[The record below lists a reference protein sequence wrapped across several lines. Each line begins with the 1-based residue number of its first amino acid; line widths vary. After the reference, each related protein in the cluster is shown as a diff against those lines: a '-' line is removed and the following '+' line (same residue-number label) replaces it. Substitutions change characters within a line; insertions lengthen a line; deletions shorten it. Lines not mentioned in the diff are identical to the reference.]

1 MLADI
6 VDHVI
11 GIDPDRDQITASL
24 VEASTGGELATAAF
38 ETTRGGYERLVA
50 WADRHTSR
58 ESRAWAVEG
67 SRSYGS
73 GACAHLGA
81 AGELVIEFSHP
92 RTAATSDGAKTDALD
107 ARRAA
112 REVLGRPNLAVPR
125 ARGRREALRAL
136 ESTRRGAQTARTAA
150 INELKA
156 LIVSAP
162 VDLRD
167 QLRGLTTA
175 AQVAKC
181 AALRL
186 PAAPLDEL
194 TATKQ
199 ALRSLAP
206 RIKTLTA
213 EAADLQTSIRGLV
226 EAVAP
231 HLLDQPGV
239 GPVTAAQIH
248 IAWSHPGR
256 CATKQ
261 HSPASPASPH
271 SKRPRGRT
279 PATAST
285 AAATANS
292 TERSTPS
299 PSPAAAT
306 APTPRPTS
314 PNEPPKAKPPEK
326 PNAAS
331 NATSPA
337 RSTASSN
344 TPKSTLAKH
353 RSIEF
358 AKGHKFLHDEK
369 SASQKLAQ
377 HLENVGRSTVAIIAP
392 PDWSGI
398 PHPRT
403 EAHREHLAPVVEV
416 NTERTTGGGRD
427 ATRELIAS
435 RRSIDTVVAYNDIVA
450 LGCLRGLHD
459 LGVRSPDDIAVVG
472 YDNTPFAEISVPS
485 LTSVGFRADELGGQL
500 VRQLLE
506 LIADPTTKPSTTLVE
521 PELFVRESTTL
532 LLPAAT
538 RPQDRSPSDSNE

>member
-11 GIDPDRDQITASL
+11 GIDPDRDRITASL
-24 VEASTGGELATAAF
+24 VEASTGGELATEAF

-67 SRSYGS
+67 SGSYGS

-81 AGELVIEFSHP
+81 AGEQVIEFSHP

-112 REVLGRPNLAVPR
+112 REVLGRPDLAVPR

-136 ESTRRGAQTARTAA
+136 ETTRRGAQTARTAA

-156 LIVSAP
+156 LIISAP

-199 ALRSLAP
+199 ALRSLAR

-231 HLLDQPGV
+231 TCSTSPASDPSPPRKSTSPGHT
-239 GPVTAAQIH
+239 PAA
-248 IAWSHPGR
+248 A
-256 CATKQ
+256 ATKQ
-261 HSPASPASPH
+261 PSPASPASPH
-271 SKRPRGRT
+271 SKHPPDKT

-292 TERSTPS
+292 TDLHTIAVTRSRYCPHTQ
-299 PSPAAAT
+299 AYIAKRT
-306 APTPRPTS
+306 AEGKT
-314 PNEPPKAKPPEK
+314 PPEAQRCLK
-326 PNAAS
+326 RYI
-331 NATSPA
+331 A
-337 RSTASSN
+337 RQIYRLLQHPTIN
-344 TPKSTLAKH
+344 T
-353 RSIEF
+353 
-358 AKGHKFLHDEK
+358 
-369 SASQKLAQ
+369 
-377 HLENVGRSTVAIIAP
+377 
-392 PDWSGI
+392 
-398 PHPRT
+398 
-403 EAHREHLAPVVEV
+403 
-416 NTERTTGGGRD
+416 
-427 ATRELIAS
+427 
-435 RRSIDTVVAYNDIVA
+435 
-450 LGCLRGLHD
+450 
-459 LGVRSPDDIAVVG
+459 
-472 YDNTPFAEISVPS
+472 
-485 LTSVGFRADELGGQL
+485 
-500 VRQLLE
+500 
-506 LIADPTTKPSTTLVE
+506 
-521 PELFVRESTTL
+521 
-532 LLPAAT
+532 
-538 RPQDRSPSDSNE
+538 

>member
-11 GIDPDRDQITASL
+11 GIDPDRDRITASL
-24 VEASTGGELATAAF
+24 VEASTGGELATEAF

-67 SRSYGS
+67 SGSYGS
-73 GACAHLGA
+73 GACAHLSA
-81 AGELVIEFSHP
+81 AREQVIEFSHP

-112 REVLGRPNLAVPR
+112 REVLGRQDLAVPR

-136 ESTRRGAQTARTAA
+136 ETTRRGAQTARTAA

-181 AALRL
+181 AAFRL

-239 GPVTAAQIH
+239 GPVTAAQIY

-256 CATKQ
+256 CRNEAAFARLAGVA
-261 HSPASPASPH
+261 PLEASSGQNTRHRLNRRGDRQLNRALHTIAVTRSRYCPH
-271 SKRPRGRT
+271 TQAYIAKR
-279 PATAST
+279 TA
-285 AAATANS
+285 
-292 TERSTPS
+292 EGK
-299 PSPAAAT
+299 
-306 APTPRPTS
+306 TPR
-314 PNEPPKAKPPEK
+314 EAQRCLKRYIARQIYRLLQHPKI
-326 PNAAS
+326 
-331 NATSPA
+331 
-337 RSTASSN
+337 N
-344 TPKSTLAKH
+344 T
-353 RSIEF
+353 
-358 AKGHKFLHDEK
+358 
-369 SASQKLAQ
+369 
-377 HLENVGRSTVAIIAP
+377 
-392 PDWSGI
+392 
-398 PHPRT
+398 
-403 EAHREHLAPVVEV
+403 
-416 NTERTTGGGRD
+416 
-427 ATRELIAS
+427 
-435 RRSIDTVVAYNDIVA
+435 
-450 LGCLRGLHD
+450 
-459 LGVRSPDDIAVVG
+459 
-472 YDNTPFAEISVPS
+472 
-485 LTSVGFRADELGGQL
+485 
-500 VRQLLE
+500 
-506 LIADPTTKPSTTLVE
+506 
-521 PELFVRESTTL
+521 
-532 LLPAAT
+532 
-538 RPQDRSPSDSNE
+538 

>member
-67 SRSYGS
+67 SGSYGS

-81 AGELVIEFSHP
+81 AGEQVIEFSHP

-156 LIVSAP
+156 LIISAP

-181 AALRL
+181 AAFRL
-186 PAAPLDEL
+186 PAPPLDEL

-199 ALRSLAP
+199 ALRSLAR

-213 EAADLQTSIRGLV
+213 EAADLKTSIRGLV

-239 GPVTAAQIH
+239 GPVTAAQIY

-256 CATKQ
+256 WR
-261 HSPASPASPH
+261 PAFARLAGVAPLEASSGHNTRHRLNRRGDRQLNRALHTIAVTRSRYCPH
-271 SKRPRGRT
+271 TQAYIAKR
-279 PATAST
+279 TA
-285 AAATANS
+285 
-292 TERSTPS
+292 EGK
-299 PSPAAAT
+299 
-306 APTPRPTS
+306 TPR
-314 PNEPPKAKPPEK
+314 EAQRCLKRYIARQIYRLLQHPKI
-326 PNAAS
+326 
-331 NATSPA
+331 
-337 RSTASSN
+337 N
-344 TPKSTLAKH
+344 T
-353 RSIEF
+353 
-358 AKGHKFLHDEK
+358 
-369 SASQKLAQ
+369 
-377 HLENVGRSTVAIIAP
+377 
-392 PDWSGI
+392 
-398 PHPRT
+398 
-403 EAHREHLAPVVEV
+403 
-416 NTERTTGGGRD
+416 
-427 ATRELIAS
+427 
-435 RRSIDTVVAYNDIVA
+435 
-450 LGCLRGLHD
+450 
-459 LGVRSPDDIAVVG
+459 
-472 YDNTPFAEISVPS
+472 
-485 LTSVGFRADELGGQL
+485 
-500 VRQLLE
+500 
-506 LIADPTTKPSTTLVE
+506 
-521 PELFVRESTTL
+521 
-532 LLPAAT
+532 
-538 RPQDRSPSDSNE
+538 

>member
-24 VEASTGGELATAAF
+24 VEASTGGELATEAF

-50 WADRHTSR
+50 WADSHTSR

-67 SRSYGS
+67 SGSYGS
-73 GACAHLGA
+73 GACAHLSA
-81 AGELVIEFSHP
+81 AREQVIEFSHP

-156 LIVSAP
+156 LIISAP

-181 AALRL
+181 AAFRL

-199 ALRSLAP
+199 ALRSLAR

-213 EAADLQTSIRGLV
+213 EAAELQTSIRGLV

-231 HLLDQPGV
+231 TCSTSPASDPSPPRRSTSPGHT
-239 GPVTAAQIH
+239 PAA
-248 IAWSHPGR
+248 A
-256 CATKQ
+256 ATKQ

-271 SKRPRGRT
+271 SKHPPGRT

-292 TERSTPS
+292 TAPCTPS

-344 TPKSTLAKH
+344 TPKSTLDKH
-353 RSIEF
+353 RSIVY
-358 AKGHKFLHDEK
+358 AKAHFLGYTFRGRLARGRRGFFVSFSPAMSPKAKKAIGKQIRDWHLNRR
-369 SASQKLAQ
+369 SATDLAGLARAINARIRGWFNYYGAFYRLRVVF
-377 HLENVGRSTVAIIAP
+377 HRS
-392 PDWSGI
+392 
-398 PHPRT
+398 
-403 EAHREHLAPVVEV
+403 AHRRTPRPMGDAEVQTIARPTHQSMEMARRCPSARATTLRSLAPRCF
-416 NTERTTGGGRD
+416 NPTPDCGSRMTGD
-427 ATRELIAS
+427 
-435 RRSIDTVVAYNDIVA
+435 
-450 LGCLRGLHD
+450 CH
-459 LGVRSPDDIAVVG
+459 VR
-472 YDNTPFAEISVPS
+472 F
-485 LTSVGFRADELGGQL
+485 
-500 VRQLLE
+500 
-506 LIADPTTKPSTTLVE
+506 
-521 PELFVRESTTL
+521 
-532 LLPAAT
+532 
-538 RPQDRSPSDSNE
+538 

>member
-11 GIDPDRDQITASL
+11 GIDPDRDRITASL
-24 VEASTGGELATAAF
+24 VEASTGGELATEAF

-67 SRSYGS
+67 SGSYGS

-81 AGELVIEFSHP
+81 AGEQVIEFSHP

-112 REVLGRPNLAVPR
+112 REVLGRSALAVPR

-136 ESTRRGAQTARTAA
+136 ETTRRGAQTARTAA

-181 AALRL
+181 AAFRL

-199 ALRSLAP
+199 ALRSLAR

-239 GPVTAAQIH
+239 GPVTAAQLY

-256 CATKQ
+256 CRNEAAFARLAGVAPLEASSGQNTRHRLNRRGDRQLNRALHTIAVTRSRYCPHTQAYIAKRTAEGKTPREAQRCLKRYIARQIYRLLQ
-261 HSPASPASPH
+261 HPKNQHLTNIEASFPRRLNMCEPLLTHRNETTMASKLGSVGGLGIKARCGGSSVGELAVCGPGGARCIGGV
-271 SKRPRGRT
+271 SSSQALAWNRRTCRPDRDGRCSWPRGGE
-279 PATAST
+279 PQAANTAS
-285 AAATANS
+285 
-292 TERSTPS
+292 
-299 PSPAAAT
+299 
-306 APTPRPTS
+306 
-314 PNEPPKAKPPEK
+314 
-326 PNAAS
+326 
-331 NATSPA
+331 A
-337 RSTASSN
+337 RVPMRGTGAD
-344 TPKSTLAKH
+344 
-353 RSIEF
+353 R
-358 AKGHKFLHDEK
+358 
-369 SASQKLAQ
+369 
-377 HLENVGRSTVAIIAP
+377 
-392 PDWSGI
+392 
-398 PHPRT
+398 
-403 EAHREHLAPVVEV
+403 PVVAV
-416 NTERTTGGGRD
+416 R
-427 ATRELIAS
+427 
-435 RRSIDTVVAYNDIVA
+435 A
-450 LGCLRGLHD
+450 L
-459 LGVRSPDDIAVVG
+459 
-472 YDNTPFAEISVPS
+472 
-485 LTSVGFRADELGGQL
+485 
-500 VRQLLE
+500 
-506 LIADPTTKPSTTLVE
+506 
-521 PELFVRESTTL
+521 
-532 LLPAAT
+532 
-538 RPQDRSPSDSNE
+538 

>member
-11 GIDPDRDQITASL
+11 GIDPDRDRITASL
-24 VEASTGGELATAAF
+24 VEASTGGELATEAF

-67 SRSYGS
+67 SGSYGS

-81 AGELVIEFSHP
+81 AGEQVIEFSHP

-112 REVLGRPNLAVPR
+112 REVLGRQDLAVPR

-136 ESTRRGAQTARTAA
+136 ETTRRGAQTARTAA

-156 LIVSAP
+156 LIISAP

-167 QLRGLTTA
+167 KLRGLTTA

-199 ALRSLAP
+199 ALRSLAR

-239 GPVTAAQIH
+239 GPVTAAQIY

-256 CATKQ
+256 C
-261 HSPASPASPH
+261 
-271 SKRPRGRT
+271 RNE
-279 PATAST
+279 
-285 AAATANS
+285 AAFARLAGV
-292 TERSTPS
+292 
-299 PSPAAAT
+299 
-306 APTPRPTS
+306 APL
-314 PNEPPKAKPPEK
+314 E
-326 PNAAS
+326 
-331 NATSPA
+331 
-337 RSTASSN
+337 ASSGQN
-344 TPKSTLAKH
+344 TRH
-353 RSIEF
+353 RLNRRGDRQLNR
-358 AKGHKFLHDEK
+358 ALH
-369 SASQKLAQ
+369 
-377 HLENVGRSTVAIIAP
+377 T
-392 PDWSGI
+392 
-398 PHPRT
+398 
-403 EAHREHLAPVVEV
+403 
-416 NTERTTGGGRD
+416 
-427 ATRELIAS
+427 
-435 RRSIDTVVAYNDIVA
+435 
-450 LGCLRGLHD
+450 
-459 LGVRSPDDIAVVG
+459 IAV
-472 YDNTPFAEISVPS
+472 TRRVPPP
-485 LTSVGFRADELGGQL
+485 V
-500 VRQLLE
+500 
-506 LIADPTTKPSTTLVE
+506 
-521 PELFVRESTTL
+521 
-532 LLPAAT
+532 
-538 RPQDRSPSDSNE
+538 DRSPRLGGSHVNYGKAACWAGVGAGPVAKIVHG

>member
-24 VEASTGGELATAAF
+24 VEASTGGELATEAF

-58 ESRAWAVEG
+58 ESRAPAVEG
-67 SRSYGS
+67 SGSYGS

-81 AGELVIEFSHP
+81 AREQVIEFSHP

-112 REVLGRPNLAVPR
+112 REVLGRPDLAVPR

-167 QLRGLTTA
+167 KLRGLTTA

-231 HLLDQPGV
+231 HLLNQPGV
-239 GPVTAAQIH
+239 GPITAAQIY

-256 CATKQ
+256 CRTKQ
-261 HSPASPASPH
+261 PSPASPASPH
-271 SKRPRGRT
+271 SKRPPGKT

-292 TERSTPS
+292 TEHCTPS
-299 PSPAAAT
+299 P
-306 APTPRPTS
+306 
-314 PNEPPKAKPPEK
+314 
-326 PNAAS
+326 
-331 NATSPA
+331 
-337 RSTASSN
+337 
-344 TPKSTLAKH
+344 
-353 RSIEF
+353 
-358 AKGHKFLHDEK
+358 
-369 SASQKLAQ
+369 
-377 HLENVGRSTVAIIAP
+377 
-392 PDWSGI
+392 
-398 PHPRT
+398 
-403 EAHREHLAPVVEV
+403 
-416 NTERTTGGGRD
+416 
-427 ATRELIAS
+427 
-435 RRSIDTVVAYNDIVA
+435 
-450 LGCLRGLHD
+450 
-459 LGVRSPDDIAVVG
+459 
-472 YDNTPFAEISVPS
+472 
-485 LTSVGFRADELGGQL
+485 
-500 VRQLLE
+500 
-506 LIADPTTKPSTTLVE
+506 
-521 PELFVRESTTL
+521 
-532 LLPAAT
+532 
-538 RPQDRSPSDSNE
+538 